1 MILEVNSMSTTEKK
15 KPKKEKSSEIDL
27 KKLKEEK
34 EISDEK
40 LKLIEA
46 SIKGLEITAEE
57 LKATMPVDAVLIKE
71 DLSKDQRAILEL
83 EFEETLPKWVKRP
96 WMYIKPKKT
105 DQIESWLQSW
115 SAIVLDY
122 SRIFVIHIIN
132 INDLRSVHPFNNKNL
147 GKRLTLAQ
155 VRSIIDHL
163 VQQNIARWLD
173 EKTKTRVRIYWKSNE
188 EWADALLDFMLDTG
202 RVVEIQSLYDLTQL
216 EQNWG
221 NLPAADL
228 IIVCEMLVERKVAR
242 WLNKEKTIIQF
253 EADKVF

>member
-1 MILEVNSMSTTEKK
+1 MSTTEKK
-15 KPKKEKSSEIDL
+15 KPKKEKSAEIDL

-46 SIKGLEITAEE
+46 SIKGLEITADE
-57 LKATMPVDAVLIKE
+57 LKSTLPAVDAVIVKE
-71 DLSKDQRAILEL
+71 DLSKDQRAVLEL
-83 EFEETLPKWVKRP
+83 EFEEELPAWVKRP
-96 WMYIKPKKT
+96 WMYIKPKKE
-105 DQIESWLQSW
+105 DQVESWLQSW

-132 INDLRSVHPFNNKNL
+132 INDLRSVHPFNNKEL

-155 VRSIIDHL
+155 VRSVIDHL

-173 EKTKTRVRIYWKSNE
+173 EDNKTRARIYWKSNE
-188 EWADALLDFMLDTG
+188 EWADALLDFMIETG
-202 RVVEIQSLYDLTQL
+202 RVVEVHSLYDLTQMD
-216 EQNWG
+216 EKWG
-221 NLPAADL
+221 NLPADDL

>member
-1 MILEVNSMSTTEKK
+1 MSTTEKK

-27 KKLKEEK
+27 KKLKKEK

-57 LKATMPVDAVLIKE
+57 LKSTLPVDAIIIKE
-71 DLSKDQRAILEL
+71 DLSKDQRAVLEL
-83 EFEETLPKWVKRP
+83 EFEDELPAWVKRP
-96 WMYIKPKKT
+96 WMYINPNKA
-105 DQIESWLQSW
+105 DQVESWLQSW

-132 INDLRSVHPFNNKNL
+132 INDLRSDHPFNNKKL

-155 VRSIIDHL
+155 VRSVIDHL
-163 VQQNIARWLD
+163 VQQNVARWLD
-173 EKTKTRVRIYWKSNE
+173 EDTKTRARIYWKSNE
-188 EWADALLDFMLDTG
+188 EWADALLDFMIETG
-202 RVVEIQSLYDLTQL
+202 RVVEVHSLYDLTQMD
-216 EQNWG
+216 QNWG
-221 NLPAADL
+221 GLPADDL